1 MPSQYPT
8 AAIPSAPWKSSF
20 CIQTWNSPLVSDSV
34 PSPLLLGSSTSAAF
48 PNLLPSFQR
57 TQPFQKALKLYKYW
71 LDPIQDQYFTLNL
84 LLDGAIR
91 IKRIYEECLPGAWPF
106 SHVLSFIY
114 SLMSSINFSPI
125 LGPPVVWCSRM
136 APHCWSGCSWQ
147 WKEEA
152 AAEGQYGALM
162 PLAAQSGQGDVT
174 SLEIMVNCS
183 STACLSLIL
192 VLGGQ
197 FPWDL

>member
-8 AAIPSAPWKSSF
+8 AATPSAPWKSSF
-20 CIQTWNSPLVSDSV
+20 CIQTWNSPLVSV
-34 PSPLLLGSSTSAAF
+34 PFPLLLGSSTSAAF
-48 PNLLPSFQR
+48 PNPFPSFQR

-91 IKRIYEECLPGAWPF
+91 IKRIYEEHLPGAWPF

-152 AAEGQYGALM
+152 MAEGQHGALM
-162 PLAAQSGQGDVT
+162 SLAAQSGQEAVT

-183 STACLSLIL
+183 STTCLSLIL

-197 FPWDL
+197 FPWGL